1 MLPFLLRRTRAFG
14 LNLIKIWPVF
24 LPRVST
30 PKADRLA
37 AMTRA
42 LAFIRLCERLTD
54 RALIFGLVCF
64 AIGLCVGRFTAHM
77 AVFWGLLG
85 G

>member
-1 MLPFLLRRTRAFG
+1 LAYFCATVP
-14 LNLIKIWPVF
+14 
-24 LPRVST
+24 T

-42 LAFIRLCERLTD
+42 LAFIRPCERLTD

-64 AIGLCVGRFTAHM
+64 AIGLWVGRFTAHM

-85 G
+85 S